1 MLEILN
7 VIASTFWLL
16 LPAYTPNNFAVLV
29 GGGKPL
35 DFGKTFVDGKRI
47 LGDGKTIRGSVGGVV
62 GGLLVA
68 NLQYGVEKSLNFQVF
83 SVLVYKEFL
92 LLASLL
98 SLGAIAGDA
107 FGSFLKR
114 RVGYERGEV
123 FPIVDQLMFLVVAF
137 SIASL
142 SPSFFKLFDL
152 IKIVIAFIITPPLHL
167 ITNYIAYKLGLK
179 NVPW

>member
-7 VIASTFWLL
+7 IILSTFWLL

-35 DFGKTFVDGKRI
+35 DFGKIFVDGKRI
-47 LGDGKTIRGSVGGVV
+47 LGDGKTIRGFVGGIT
-62 GGLLVA
+62 GGLLIA
-68 NLQYGVEKSLNFQVF
+68 NLQYGVEKSLNFQIF
-83 SVLVYKEFL
+83 SVLSYQEFL
-92 LLASLL
+92 LLAFLL
-98 SLGAIAGDA
+98 SFGAITGDA
-107 FGSFLKR
+107 LGSFLKR
-114 RVGYERGEV
+114 RVGYERGDI
-123 FPIVDQLMFLVVAF
+123 FPVVDQLMFLAVAF
-137 SIASL
+137 VIASF

-167 ITNYIAYKLGLK
+167 ITNYIAYKMGLK